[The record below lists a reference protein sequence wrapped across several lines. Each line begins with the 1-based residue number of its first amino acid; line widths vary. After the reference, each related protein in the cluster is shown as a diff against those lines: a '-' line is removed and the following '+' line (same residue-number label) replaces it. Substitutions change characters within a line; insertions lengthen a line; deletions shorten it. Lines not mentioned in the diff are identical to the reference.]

1 MGAGRSIAVQNF
13 NEQACILGL
22 GAITS
27 VLAMLRL
34 SVFITITILGV
45 IVALAMWAIKR
56 QHARNCARY
65 PDEIARLL
73 AVARSDNR

>member
-1 MGAGRSIAVQNF
+1 
-13 NEQACILGL
+13 
-22 GAITS
+22 
-27 VLAMLRL
+27 MLRL

-56 QHARNCARY
+56 QHARNCAQH

-73 AVARSDNR
+73 AIARSDTH